1 MYTQPEL
8 FFGNPVLT
16 IFIDLSPILLLF
28 VLLAGLRQS
37 AWKATLIAS
46 LFTLFFAIAL
56 GVPPDQTAAAWAIG
70 ALFGV
75 WSISWL
81 IFWGVAWFN
90 TWRLTGHLDAFK
102 YWMFQNITQDMR
114 VLTIALVWALGALI
128 EGLIG
133 FGSPWA
139 YIVPILVSLGLPTL
153 RAITIMAVAN
163 TAPVSYG
170 AFGIPVIT
178 LAGVTGLP
186 LMFTS
191 SAVAHVVAVLAMVIT
206 FLLLYLID
214 GWRGIREAWPAA
226 LMGGLGYILGQYT
239 TAVYLGPY
247 LPDIIGSITA
257 FLFIIA
263 LSRVWRPANIVK
275 PPRLDINAV
284 DNDKVVR
291 AWISLIIFVAVM
303 GLWNSPI
310 SPFVKFS
317 LATFKVSAFSTVLNK
332 TVAVSYSFNPFATGT
347 SALIAWLITLPI
359 MGATKRVVAEAL
371 KTTWRQMW
379 GAVLTGVFVISLG
392 YVFNFSGMAY
402 SLAHLATGVGLL
414 FLVISPFLGWLG
426 AALTG
431 SNTSSNALFGPFQ
444 AAMATLLGMPAG
456 LLPALQSVGAELGKP
471 VAPQTV
477 STGVST
483 SEYVRREGEVI
494 RNNLRY
500 SISLVFVLVLIG
512 ALYLLLFPWPFMLH

>member
-1 MYTQPEL
+1 MYVQPKL
-8 FFGNPVLT
+8 FFGDPALT
-16 IFIDLSPILLLF
+16 IIIDLTPILLLF
-28 VLLAGLRQS
+28 VLLAGLRLS

-46 LFTLFFAIAL
+46 LFTLFFAMAL
-56 GVPPDQTAAAWAIG
+56 GAPPDQTATAWAIG
-70 ALFGV
+70 ALFGT

-81 IFWGVAWFN
+81 IFWGVVWFN
-90 TWRLTGHLDAFK
+90 TWRLAGYLDAFK
-102 YWMFQNITQDMR
+102 YWMFQNVTRDMR
-114 VLTIALVWALGALI
+114 VLTIALVWAFGALI

-133 FGSPWA
+133 FGTPWA
-139 YIVPILVSLGLPTL
+139 YIVPILVSLGIPTL

-170 AFGIPVIT
+170 AFGIPVVT

-191 SAVAHVVAVLAMVIT
+191 SSVAHVVAVLAMVIT
-206 FLLLYLID
+206 FVLLYLID

-226 LMGGLGYILGQYT
+226 LIGGLGYVLGQFT

-247 LPDIIGSITA
+247 LPDIIGSIFA
-257 FLFIIA
+257 FIFIVA
-263 LSRVWRPANIVK
+263 LSKVWQPSNIVQ
-275 PPRLDINAV
+275 PPRLEINSV
-284 DNDKVVR
+284 DRGKIVR
-291 AWISLIIFVAVM
+291 AWISLIVFVTIM

-310 SPFVKFS
+310 SPLTKFV
-317 LATFKVSAFSTVLNK
+317 LATFKVSAFSQVLNK
-332 TVAVSYSFNPFATGT
+332 TVAVAYSFNPFATGT
-347 SALIAWLITLPI
+347 SALVAWLITLPL
-359 MGATKRVVAEAL
+359 MGISARQVAEAV
-371 KTTWRQMW
+371 KMTWRQMW

-392 YVFNFSGMAY
+392 FVFNFSGMAY
-402 SLAHLATGVGLL
+402 SLAYLTTGIGI
-414 FLVISPFLGWLG
+414 FFIVISPFLGWIG

-444 AAMATLLGMPAG
+444 EAVATLLGMPAG

-477 STGVST
+477 SAGVST
-483 SEYVRREGEVI
+483 SEYVRREGEVV
-494 RNNLRY
+494 RNNLKY

-512 ALYLLLFPWPFMLH
+512 VSYLLLFPWPFILH